1 MGDNKTLKN
10 FKKYICVSCD
20 FECRQKCDINRH
32 VLTAKHK
39 KNMER
44 LQEVTTEVTKKTV
57 KCICECGNEYFHRQG
72 LSRHKKLCNFKKVTI
87 NDIKEEEP
95 EKNNKIINLLIEDNK
110 EFKNIIIQQN
120 AAILELTKNGIN
132 SNNTNINNTTNKTT
146 FNLNFFLNDTCKNA
160 MNLSDLIN
168 SVKLN
173 YQDFINVGTVGYVQG
188 ITNIVV
194 KNVSNLSEIER
205 PIHCTDEKRGTIYI
219 KDDDKWEKDEEHKKF
234 NKFIST
240 VANKNA
246 REMTS
251 FKKEFPDCIKSRSIH
266 SDKYNKSLVEAM
278 GGAGDNDDE
287 KNDKIKKNILKSII
301 IKTNK

>member
-146 FNLNFFLNDTCKNA
+146 FNLNFFLNDTCKDALNI
-160 MNLSDLIN
+160 SDFFN
-168 SVKLN
+168 SIQLT
-173 YQDFINVGTVGYVQG
+173 YLDFINVGSNGYIRG
-188 ITNIVV
+188 ISQIFNNSM
-194 KNVSNLSEIER
+194 KKFSEIER

-219 KDDDKWEKDEEHKKF
+219 KDNNKWEKDDEDSKKL
-234 NKFIST
+234 NSLISKIAT
-240 VANKNA
+240 KNF
-246 REMTS
+246 REVTS
-251 FKKEFPDCIKSRSIH
+251 YKKKFPDCTKSSSKH
-266 SDKYNKSLVEAM
+266 SDIYNKSLVEAM
-278 GGAGDNDDE
+278 GGAGDNENE
-287 KNDKIKKNILKSII
+287 KKEKIKKSILKTVL
-301 IKTNK
+301 IKTK

>member
-72 LSRHKKLCNFKKVTI
+72 LSRHKKLCNFKKVSTV
-87 NDIKEEEP
+87 DIKEEEP

-132 SNNTNINNTTNKTT
+132 SNNTNSNNTT
-146 FNLNFFLNDTCKNA
+146 FNLNFFLNDTCKDAVN
-160 MNLSDLIN
+160 IE
-168 SVKLN
+168 
-173 YQDFINVGTVGYVQG
+173 DFI
-188 ITNIVV
+188 
-194 KNVSNLSEIER
+194 
-205 PIHCTDEKRGTIYI
+205 
-219 KDDDKWEKDEEHKKF
+219 
-234 NKFIST
+234 
-240 VANKNA
+240 
-246 REMTS
+246 
-251 FKKEFPDCIKSRSIH
+251 
-266 SDKYNKSLVEAM
+266 
-278 GGAGDNDDE
+278 
-287 KNDKIKKNILKSII
+287 KNILVSNEDLLTYAEYDFEKATTDLIVKNI
-301 IKTNK
+301 NL